1 VFFVVPL
8 GFLNLA
14 VLIFLPYLNL
24 AANAIKANP
33 NSSEAHF
40 CLAHTAQKEENF
52 EMAITHF
59 ESALTLNSQDC
70 GAFNNLGNCYDRLE
84 KTTEAIE
91 AYSKAIELDKDYI
104 AAVYNRG
111 NAFLKLGKEDLAYK
125 DLSTAIEL
133 DANFYQ
139 AYYNRGTLLK
149 RLGKSD
155 QAQQDLDKVSGF
167 FQSIV
172 TIT

>member
-14 VLIFLPYLNL
+14 VLIFLPYL
-24 AANAIKANP
+24 
-33 NSSEAHF
+33 
-40 CLAHTAQKEENF
+40 
-52 EMAITHF
+52 
-59 ESALTLNSQDC
+59 
-70 GAFNNLGNCYDRLE
+70 
-84 KTTEAIE
+84 
-91 AYSKAIELDKDYI
+91 YSKAIELDKDYI

-139 AYYNRGTLLK
+139 AYYNRG
-149 RLGKSD
+149 
-155 QAQQDLDKVSGF
+155 V
-167 FQSIV
+167 
-172 TIT
+172 